1 MYPRPGGSNEATVA
15 LRAAVAAERL
25 WQQTGAC
32 ATGGA
37 AIRTPPPP
45 CSPRTEH
52 HGWNTQERME
62 VTPSPAVRRY
72 HPIFS
77 RPYGGCVVVLK
88 M

>member
-1 MYPRPGGSNEATVA
+1 MYPRPGGSNEAKVA
-15 LRAAVAAERL
+15 LRAAVTAERL
-25 WQQTGAC
+25 WQQTGAPR
-32 ATGGA
+32 A
-37 AIRTPPPP
+37 APPFARPP

-72 HPIFS
+72 HLIFS
-77 RPYGGCVVVLK
+77 RMYGGCVVVLK